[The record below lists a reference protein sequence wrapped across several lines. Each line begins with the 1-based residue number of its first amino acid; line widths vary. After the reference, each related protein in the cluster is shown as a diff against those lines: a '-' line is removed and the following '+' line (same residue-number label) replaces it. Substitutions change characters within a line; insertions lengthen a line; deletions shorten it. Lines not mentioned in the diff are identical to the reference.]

1 MKVVFRE
8 AAYADLDRIFIW
20 IARDRPRSAR
30 SVVDRILDSAE
41 RLGRFPHMG
50 HVGRAPGTFELVVP
64 GLPYVVV
71 YRINTDDDVID
82 VVSVF
87 HGAQDRDP

>member
-20 IARDRPRSAR
+20 IARDRPRSAH

-41 RLGRFPHMG
+41 RLGRFPQMG
-50 HVGRAPGTFELVVP
+50 HVGRAPGTLEWVVP

-71 YRINTDDDVID
+71 YRINTDDEVID

>member
-8 AAYADLDRIFIW
+8 AAYADLDRIFTW
-20 IARDRPRSAR
+20 IAKDRPRSAH
-30 SVVDRILDSAE
+30 SAVDRILGSAD

-50 HVGRAPGTFELVVP
+50 HAGRAPGTFEWVVS

-71 YRINTDDDVID
+71 YRINADDDVID
-82 VVSVF
+82 IVSVF

>member
-1 MKVVFRE
+1 MKVIFRE

-20 IARDRPRSAR
+20 IARDRPRSAHA
-30 SVVDRILDSAE
+30 VVDRILDSAE

-50 HVGRAPGTFELVVP
+50 HLGRGSGTLEWLVP
-64 GLPYVVV
+64 GLPYIVV
-71 YRINTDDDVID
+71 YRIDDDEDVID
-82 VVSVF
+82 VIAVF